1 MPANG
6 PNDNDTAPAL
16 RGGAAARTSQVI
28 VTVSGP
34 DRPGI
39 TARLTGIL
47 AQMGALLLDIE
58 QVVVREHLSLGMLLD
73 IQNDRGVLK
82 ELLFAAKELG
92 LTLDFHVVDGDPQ
105 AGAQRAQRYVVT
117 AIGKSLGAVEMHALS
132 TVLAEYGGNI
142 ARISRLSH
150 GALGSVEVHV
160 DLPEGEAPE
169 PLKEGLLR
177 LGTNGAFD
185 IALQREGIFRRSK
198 RLVVMDMDSTLISIE
213 VIDELARAH
222 GVAAQVAAV
231 TELAMAGEMDYDE
244 SLRRRLALLRGLDVG
259 VLKRLAAELPLSD
272 GAERL
277 IRALKRLGYRTAVIS
292 GGFSIAADV
301 LKAQLGIDY
310 AYSNTLEIVDGKLT
324 GRVIGPIVNA
334 QRKAELLDTIAQSE
348 GVLLDQVI
356 AVGDGA
362 NDLLMLEKAG
372 LGIAFRAKPKLRAAA
387 DLAISAGGLDSI
399 LYLLGLS
406 AREVEEV
413 LASPL

>member
-1 MPANG
+1 MSGSN
-6 PNDNDTAPAL
+6 
-16 RGGAAARTSQVI
+16 RSAARASQVI

-47 AQMGALLLDIE
+47 VQMGAVLIDIE
-58 QVVVREHLSLGMLLD
+58 QVVVRERLSLGMLIAITTD
-73 IQNDRGVLK
+73 HGVLK

-92 LTLDFHVVDGDPQ
+92 LSLDFQAVDNP
-105 AGAQRAQRYVVT
+105 GAKPARTQRYVVT
-117 AIGKSLGAVEMHALS
+117 AIGKSLGATEMHALS
-132 TVLAEYGGNI
+132 TVLAEYRANI
-142 ARISRLSH
+142 AKISRLSH

-160 DLPEGEAPE
+160 DLAEGEDAT

-177 LGTNGAFD
+177 LGTSGSFD

-222 GVAAQVAAV
+222 GVSAQVAAV
-231 TELAMAGEMDYDE
+231 TEQAMAGDMDYDE
-244 SLRRRLALLRGLDVG
+244 ALRRRLALLQGLDVG
-259 VLKRLAAELPLSD
+259 VLRRLAAELPLSE

-277 IRALKRLGYRTAVIS
+277 IRALRRLGYRTAVIS
-292 GGFSIAADV
+292 GGFSIAADA

-310 AYSNTLEIVDGKLT
+310 AYSNTLEIEGGKLT
-324 GRVIGPIVNA
+324 GRVLGAIVNA
-334 QRKAELLDTIAQSE
+334 KRKAELLDTIAQSE

-372 LGIAFRAKPKLRAAA
+372 LGIAFRAKPKVRAAA
-387 DLAISAGGLDSI
+387 DLAIAAGGLDSI

-406 AREVEEV
+406 AREVDEV
-413 LASPL
+413 LALPGS